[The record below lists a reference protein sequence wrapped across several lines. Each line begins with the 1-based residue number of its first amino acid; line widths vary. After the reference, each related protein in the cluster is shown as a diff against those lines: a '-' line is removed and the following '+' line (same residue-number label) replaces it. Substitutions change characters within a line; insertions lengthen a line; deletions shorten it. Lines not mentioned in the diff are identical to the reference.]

1 MSHEAN
7 TIIALML
14 IEWMQEEG
22 FDNLLNLE
30 ELTLEQMHDIRGIV
44 RSKDY
49 GCWEEVLDEYL
60 SEINNPKIWK

>member
-7 TIIALML
+7 TILAEML

-30 ELTLEQMHDIRGIV
+30 ELTLDQMHDIRSIV
-44 RSKDY
+44 TSKDY
-49 GCWEEVLDEYL
+49 GCWQEVLEKYL
-60 SEINNPKIWK
+60 SEIHNPKIWK